1 MNREEQIKEEALKE
15 CSSFDIP
22 DKEVRFKGV
31 NSAYGL
37 GFCEGAMWAD
47 KNPKETVDWQQV
59 RIQAAIA
66 AMQGMLS
73 NDCAL
78 QSAMDISEKVHR
90 LPGNVLATMA
100 ISQADALIEEL
111 KGE

>member
-1 MNREEQIKEEALKE
+1 MTREEQIKEAALKE
-15 CSSFDIP
+15 CSSLDIP

-47 KNPKETVDWQQV
+47 TNPYINWQQV

-66 AMQGMLS
+66 AMQGMCS
-73 NDCAL
+73 NEKYNHF
-78 QSAMDISEKVHR
+78 MWKDIAKSSV
-90 LPGNVLATMA
+90 GY
-100 ISQADALIEEL
+100 ADALVKEL
-111 KGE
+111 KGLFL